1 MSDASTDGGEPDD
14 LDPNDPDRLTDYLRQ
29 MIEASRDAIAFTD
42 GMDRTAFLAD
52 LRTQR
57 AVVMSLMIVG
67 EAAARIVA
75 DYPKFAS
82 RRPDI
87 PWRSMRGM
95 RNRIAHGYFEVDLGV
110 VWETVRTEL
119 PLLLARLKNDQG

>member
-1 MSDASTDGGEPDD
+1 MSDASADGGEPSDP
-14 LDPNDPDRLTDYLRQ
+14 DPNDPDRLAEYLRQ
-29 MIEASRDAIAFTD
+29 MNEGARDAIAFTD

-67 EAAARIVA
+67 EAATRIVT
-75 DYPKFAS
+75 DYHKFAS
-82 RRPDI
+82 GRPDI

-119 PLLLARLKNDQG
+119 PALLERLENGRE

>member
-1 MSDASTDGGEPDD
+1 MSDVSADD
-14 LDPNDPDRLTDYLRQ
+14 ADPDGDDRLVEYLRQ
-29 MIEASRDAIAFTD
+29 MTEGARDAIAFTD
-42 GMDRTAFLAD
+42 GMDREAFLAD

-75 DYPKFAS
+75 DHPTFAE
-82 RRPDI
+82 RRPDV

-119 PLLLARLKNDQG
+119 PSLLERLKTDQS